1 MRTDGPLFPDDPA
14 DELRRAERLLAT
26 RGHHP
31 ALLPEAIARAESVSA
46 LALLF
51 ADLRNMALCGV
62 DAGIASRTLGLL
74 ISEVSD
80 HLLARAARIVEGGMD
95 GPLGDFCL
103 VALGSEGRRE
113 QFFATDQ
120 DNGLILAESDAPD
133 GSGEGSVAAFSQEF
147 IAALTAIGFPPC
159 ENRVMIDNPDWR
171 KPLEQWKETVDDVVR
186 EPDGP
191 GILVLSLLADARP
204 VTGNAALCH
213 GLAAHLRKRVAD
225 SPVTLGYM
233 AREALRFPPPLGFFN
248 TLAVERSGPDKGG
261 LDIKKRGIFALV
273 QGLRTMALEQRLL
286 ATGTPERLAALAE
299 QGIFS
304 QPLARRLHEAYD
316 VLQTLR
322 IRFQAKAIRRGE
334 TPRNTIFPDNLDDL
348 ERDRLKDSLHAVVEL
363 QELVYARYGLHLFP

>member
-1 MRTDGPLFPDDPA
+1 MRTDGPRFPADPA
-14 DELRRAERLLAT
+14 EERGRAERLLAE

-62 DAGIASRTLGLL
+62 EAGIASRTLGLL
-74 ISEVSD
+74 ISEASD
-80 HLLARAARIVEGGMD
+80 HILARTARIVEGGMD
-95 GPLGDFCL
+95 GPLREFCL

-120 DNGLILAESDAPD
+120 DNGLILAESDAPG
-133 GSGEGSVAAFSQEF
+133 GSEESAVAAFGREF

-204 VTGNAALCH
+204 ITGDAALCH
-213 GLAAHLRKRVAD
+213 GLAAHLRKRVSD

-273 QGLRTMALEQRLL
+273 QGLRTMALEQRLT
-286 ATGTPERLAALAE
+286 AAGTPERLEALADL
-299 QGIFS
+299 GIFS
-304 QPLARRLHEAYD
+304 QPLAKRLHAAYD
-316 VLQTLR
+316 ALQTLR
-322 IRFQAKAIRRGE
+322 IRFQAKAIRQGE
-334 TPRNTIFPDNLDDL
+334 TPRNTIFPDKLDDL
-348 ERDRLKDSLHAVVEL
+348 ERDRLKDSLHAVIEF
-363 QELVYARYGLHLFP
+363 QELVFARYGLHLFP